1 MENYKLYVGTHC
13 PFCKKV
19 ESFIDEKGIEGV
31 EIINV
36 DENPD
41 LRDALVEKGG
51 KRQVP
56 ALEADGSILYES
68 MDIIAYLNEHKGA

>member
-1 MENYKLYVGTHC
+1 MLKLYVGTFC

-19 ESFIDEKGIEGV
+19 ESYMNEAKVTDV

-36 DENPD
+36 DEDKNAREE
-41 LRDALVEKGG
+41 LIEKGG

-56 ALEADGSILYES
+56 ALSIDGKIMYES
-68 MDIIAYLNEHKGA
+68 DDIIEYLKNRA